1 MTGRRWFLPET
12 PDVVGLLRAQV
23 AITIEGLD
31 AFAAWAGGDPTAEL
45 AVVRTEHRGDAAK
58 RELLIALRAAFITPL
73 EPEDLFA
80 LSRSINRI
88 LSSSREVVA
97 EARVLDCEPDRGI
110 EEMAR
115 LLGQAMRS
123 IDEAI
128 AQIIVDETR
137 AVAAADAAIAAE
149 KALGDVYYRGM
160 AVLLDTDE
168 RSRRIS
174 GRELYRRCARIG
186 DLVVEVAERIVYA
199 VIKQS

>member
-12 PDVVGLLRAQV
+12 PDVIGLLRAQV

-31 AFAAWAGGDPTAEL
+31 AFAAWAGGDRTAEL
-45 AVVRTEHRGDAAK
+45 TLTGTEHRGDAAK
-58 RELLIALRAAFITPL
+58 RELLVAVRAAFITPL

-80 LSRSINRI
+80 LSRGIDRI

-97 EARVLDCEPDRGI
+97 EARVLDCEPDPGI
-110 EEMAR
+110 EQMAR

-123 IDEAI
+123 LDDAI
-128 AQIIVDETR
+128 AQLTVNETR
-137 AVAAADAAIAAE
+137 AVAAADAAIADE
-149 KALGDVYYRGM
+149 KALDDVYYRGM
-160 AVLLDTDE
+160 AVLLETDE
-168 RSRRIS
+168 RSMRIS

-186 DLVVEVAERIVYA
+186 DLVVDVAERIVYA

>member
-1 MTGRRWFLPET
+1 MTGRHWFLPET

-31 AFAAWAGGDPTAEL
+31 VFALWAEGDQAAEHAL
-45 AVVRTEHRGDAAK
+45 ALADVRGDAAK
-58 RELLIALRAAFITPL
+58 RELLVALRAAFITPL

-80 LSRSINRI
+80 LSRSIDRI
-88 LSSSREVVA
+88 LSSSLEVVA
-97 EARVLDCEPDRGI
+97 EARVLQCKPNGGI
-110 EEMAR
+110 AQMAR
-115 LLGQAMRS
+115 LIGQAMRS

-128 AQIIVDETR
+128 ALLTADHAGAI
-137 AVAAADAAIAAE
+137 AAADAALAAE
-149 KALGDVYYRGM
+149 KALDDVYHQGM
-160 AVLLDTDE
+160 AALLDADE

-186 DLVVEVAERIVYA
+186 DLVVDVAERIIYA